1 MMIKFNEHLENI
13 EIYEAGKPIEL
24 VVRDFGINPA
34 NVIKMASNENPFGMS
49 PVVSQAIAENSWKG
63 YLYPDDSMFQLKKDL
78 AKKFNVNEKEL
89 IIGSGSDQVLE
100 FIARAKLNTSST
112 VLMNKITFAMYGIYA
127 KQSGA
132 SIIKTNSLY
141 HDLSQFLDLYREH
154 KPDIIYICTPN
165 NPTGEAISQESLFNF
180 LDQIDINTL
189 IVIDGAYMEYAK
201 YLNQS
206 FAIEP
211 KELIEKYPNT
221 IYLGTFS
228 KAYGLGGMRVGYG
241 IAKTEIIRPLL
252 KVRPP
257 FNIAT
262 LSMLSAIEAL
272 KDEDFVIKSIQAN
285 FIEMERYE
293 KFLREIGWS
302 YIKSATNFITISLPD
317 GYNSTTISD
326 KLLQVG
332 IIVRNLKGYGL
343 NAVRITIGKKED
355 NSRLFATIRELL

>member
-1 MMIKFNEHLENI
+1 M
-13 EIYEAGKPIEL
+13 
-24 VVRDFGINPA
+24 
-34 NVIKMASNENPFGMS
+34 
-49 PVVSQAIAENSWKG
+49 
-63 YLYPDDSMFQLKKDL
+63 
-78 AKKFNVNEKEL
+78 
-89 IIGSGSDQVLE
+89 
-100 FIARAKLNTSST
+100 
-112 VLMNKITFAMYGIYA
+112 
-127 KQSGA
+127 
-132 SIIKTNSLY
+132 
-141 HDLSQFLDLYREH
+141 
-154 KPDIIYICTPN
+154 
-165 NPTGEAISQESLFNF
+165 
-180 LDQIDINTL
+180 DQIDINTL

-293 KFLREIGWS
+293 KFLRGIGWS